1 MLSADMSPEP
11 GTIRPV
17 EVLAALT
24 AVINSQAFAAAPR
37 SRDFLAYI
45 VSEHVAGR
53 DERLTEHAVA
63 RHALGRSEFDSRL
76 SSSVRVQAKR
86 LRNALTRYYDSEGA
100 GDTVRISLP
109 TGSYRPAITR
119 CRPDRFGLS
128 SEDEAV
134 VAVLQFDADGAESL
148 LISATVCDAIV
159 GHLADFPGL
168 RVVGPASVTT
178 GEVGAASLALG
189 ARFILQGTV
198 ALADRSVLLEAE
210 LTDAWS
216 GDVIH
221 HAAENVPRGA
231 FDAMRLED
239 RWAAAIAG
247 QIGDSTGVIFRSD
260 LRRRQHPDATVY
272 AARLAYTDY
281 MLKGTSESVEA
292 AAEALDRALRA
303 GRRADL
309 LAMRGAIHNA
319 QVNQGAALDAREPH
333 LRSAEALAHE
343 ALVDD
348 PQSAHAYLVLGGTA
362 WQCKQWDLAHSHS
375 ARAVRLAPFH
385 PTVLMSAG
393 NVMAMA
399 GDWDG
404 GLQVM
409 RRGFRLNPLHPGYAH
424 AVPAI
429 ACLVAGDDAG
439 ALAEASMIHAP
450 GQLWGPLYRALALSG
465 LGYLEQARTEMSH
478 VLEIE
483 PSFLD
488 DPAGYFTSSARLSAG
503 QLETLLAHFEP
514 FAAGQPG

>member
-1 MLSADMSPEP
+1 M
-11 GTIRPV
+11 I
-17 EVLAALT
+17 AALT
-24 AVINSQAFAAAPR
+24 AVINSQVFAAAPR
-37 SRDFLAYI
+37 SREFLAYI

-53 DERLTEHAVA
+53 GERLTEHAVA
-63 RHALGRSEFDSRL
+63 RHALGRSEFDGRL
-76 SSSVRVQAKR
+76 NSSVRVQAKR
-86 LRNALTRYYDSEGA
+86 LRTSLDRYYDAEGS

-109 TGSYRPAITR
+109 VGSYQPAFTR
-119 CRPDRFGLS
+119 WTPDRFGLS

-148 LISATVCDAIV
+148 LLSATMCDAIV
-159 GHLADFPGL
+159 GRLADFPGL

-178 GEVGAASLALG
+178 GDVGAASLALG

-198 ALADRSVLLEAE
+198 TIADTSVLLEAA
-210 LTDAWS
+210 LTDALS
-216 GDVIH
+216 GDVIYN
-221 HAAENVPRGA
+221 ASESVPSGA
-231 FDAMRLED
+231 FDAMLLED

-281 MLKGTSESVEA
+281 VMKGTSESVA
-292 AAEALDRALRA
+292 AAADALDRALRA

-309 LAMRGAIHNA
+309 LAMRGAVHNA
-319 QVNQGAALDAREPH
+319 QANQGDGVGAREPH
-333 LRSAEALAHE
+333 LQSAEALAHE

-362 WQCKQWDLAHSHS
+362 WQRKQWDLAHSHS
-375 ARAVRLAPFH
+375 AQAVRLAPFH

-409 RRGFRLNPLHPGYAH
+409 RRGFRLNPRHPGYAH

-429 ACLVAGDDAG
+429 ACLVVGDDAG

-483 PSFLD
+483 PSFLE
-488 DPAGYFTSSARLSAG
+488 DPAGYFTSGARLSPG

-514 FAAGQPG
+514 FTTGQPS